1 MKEYRFLQGILGVA
15 LSTAILAAAVAL
27 VLNFRPLYVRDV
39 RAYDLPGRTGMSQEQ
54 ILEQYDAL
62 IAYNNIGGPDALE
75 FPGLPSS
82 ETGLIHFAEV
92 KTIFLAFEWWAILGG
107 ILSIAGIWLLRRQ
120 RPRRYLK
127 YAGLISL
134 IFPAAVGL
142 LVALCWDKAF
152 VWFHQIFFR
161 NNYWIF
167 SADTD
172 PIILLLPDGY
182 FMHCAVLIIGLYL
195 LGGAVCLACYGAGK
209 RKGQ

>member
-1 MKEYRFLQGILGVA
+1 MREHRFLQIVLGIV

-27 VLNFRPLYVRDV
+27 TLNFRPLYVRDV
-39 RAYDLPGRTGMSQEQ
+39 GAYDLPGRTGMSQAE

-62 IAYNNIGGPDALE
+62 IAYNNIGGPDVLE
-75 FPGLPSS
+75 FPDLPSS

-107 ILSIAGIWLLRRQ
+107 ILSIAGILFFRRQ
-120 RPRRYLK
+120 KSKRYLQC
-127 YAGLISL
+127 AGLISL
-134 IFPAAVGL
+134 LFPAAVGL
-142 LVALCWDKAF
+142 LVALCWDKVF

-161 NNYWIF
+161 NDYWIF

-195 LGGAVCLACYGAGK
+195 LGGAACLICYGLSRRK
-209 RKGQ
+209 RN